1 MKIKFASVS
10 KRYRRE
16 WILRNIDLELEP
28 AGRYAVTGPNG
39 SGKSTFLKMLSGHL
53 SPTKGKITFTK
64 NERQIEIMDVYKHL
78 SFAAP
83 YIELIEEFT
92 LLEALHFHQ
101 GFRPFLSGLN
111 PNNVIEILGLQ
122 KATHSPIMQFSSGM
136 KQRLKLA
143 LACMTQA
150 NFILLDE
157 PTTNLDTQGMAWYQE
172 LLNSYIQDR
181 LVIIASNVPDDY
193 RICEHFI
200 NIQDFKQ

>member
-1 MKIKFASVS
+1 MRIKLDGVG

-16 WILRNIDLELEP
+16 WILRDINLELKP

-39 SGKSTFLKMLSGHL
+39 SGKSTFLKILSGHL
-53 SPTKGKITFTK
+53 SPTKGKLSFS
-64 NERQIEIMDVYKHL
+64 EQQQQLAIMDVYQYL

-101 GFRPFLSGLN
+101 GFRPFLPQLT
-111 PNNVIEILGLQ
+111 PLTIIDILGLQ
-122 KATHSPIMQFSSGM
+122 KAAKLPIMQFSSGM

-143 LACMTQA
+143 LACTTESS
-150 NFILLDE
+150 FILLDE

-172 LLNSYIQDR
+172 LLASYLGQR
-181 LVIIASNVPDDY
+181 LVVIASNVPADY
-193 RICEHFI
+193 QLCTETID
-200 NIQDFKQ
+200 IQDYK